1 MTAIHQVADGVAGGN
16 DDTLLPDPDALAHSK
31 ALASSIRTIIEENG
45 GSIGFDRFMWMA
57 LYEPG
62 LGYYSAGARKFGRS
76 GDFVTAP
83 EISPLFSRAL
93 AAQCAEV
100 LQTIGDGS
108 LLEIGA
114 GTGVMAADLLREL
127 ELLGCLPERYFILEI
142 SAELK
147 ARQRL
152 HLANSIPHLLDRIT
166 WLDGLPA
173 RGFRGVMLANEVLDA
188 QPVVRIEFTEG
199 AIYEYRVCVDLD
211 EFAWT
216 RTIADHETTA
226 QAMHIKDQLNAAW
239 PDGYSTE
246 INPGL
251 GAWVS
256 DLAAVLEQ
264 GIMLLID
271 YGYTR
276 REYYHPQRDQGTL
289 LCHYRHRAHP
299 DPFLYPGLQDIT
311 ASVDF
316 TAVVEAGTDAG
327 LDLLGYTNQA
337 MFLLACGL
345 EGLMNR
351 LVEDERGSHA
361 NALAQAKILILP
373 AGMGERF
380 KVVALGRN
388 YHEPLRGFA
397 LSDQRRHL

>member
-1 MTAIHQVADGVAGGN
+1 MNRDIDA
-16 DDTLLPDPDALAHSK
+16 LLPPDPDALAHSK
-31 ALASSIRTIIEENG
+31 ALISSIRTVIEKTG

-62 LGYYSAGARKFGRS
+62 LGYYNAGTRKFGSS

-83 EISPLFSRAL
+83 EISPLFSRTL
-93 AAQCAEV
+93 AAQCAEI
-100 LQTIGDGS
+100 LQTMGDGS

-114 GTGVMAADLLREL
+114 GAGVMAADLLREL

-152 HLANSIPHLLDRIT
+152 HLANSVPHLLDRIV
-166 WLDGLPA
+166 WLDGLPD

-188 QPVVRIEFTEG
+188 QPVVRIEFTEA
-199 AIYEYRVCVDLD
+199 AIYEYRVCEDLD
-211 EFAWT
+211 GFAWT
-216 RTIADHETTA
+216 KTIADQKTTT
-226 QAMHIKDQLNAAW
+226 QAMQIKDQLDDTW
-239 PDGYSTE
+239 PDGYITE

-251 GAWVS
+251 IAFVS
-256 DLAAVLEQ
+256 GFAATLEQ
-264 GIMLLID
+264 GILLLID

-276 REYYHPQRDQGTL
+276 REYYHPQRDRGTL
-289 LCHYRHRAHP
+289 LCHYRHRVHAN
-299 DPFLYPGLQDIT
+299 PFLYPGLQDIT

-316 TAVVEAGTDAG
+316 TAVAEAGTDAG

-345 EGLMNR
+345 EGLINR
-351 LVEDERGSHA
+351 LAEDERGSHA
-361 NALAQAKILILP
+361 RALAQAKILTLP
-373 AGMGERF
+373 TGMGERF
-380 KVVALGRN
+380 KVMALGRN
-388 YHEPLRGFA
+388 YHKPLRGFA
-397 LSDQRRHL
+397 FSDQRRHL

>member
-1 MTAIHQVADGVAGGN
+1 MDRGN
-16 DDTLLPDPDALAHSK
+16 NDALLPDPDALAHSK
-31 ALASSIRTIIEENG
+31 ALTSRIREIIEENG

-83 EISPLFSRAL
+83 EISPLFSRTL

-100 LQTIGDGS
+100 LQTIGEGS

-114 GTGVMAADLLREL
+114 GTGVMAADLLREM

-152 HLANSIPHLLDRIT
+152 HLANSIPHLLDRIV

-188 QPVVRIEFTEG
+188 QPVVRLEFTEA
-199 AIYEYRVCVDLD
+199 AIYEYHVCVELD
-211 EFAWT
+211 EFVWT
-216 RTIADHETTA
+216 KTIANQEATA
-226 QAMHIKDQLNAAW
+226 QAMHTKDQLNDAW
-239 PDGYSTE
+239 PDGYITE

-251 GAWVS
+251 VALVS
-256 DLAAVLEQ
+256 GFAAALEQ

-276 REYYHPQRDQGTL
+276 REYYHPQRDQGSL
-289 LCHYRHRAHP
+289 LCHYRHRVHAN
-299 DPFLYPGLQDIT
+299 PFLYPGLQDIT

-316 TAVVEAGTDAG
+316 TAVAEAGTDAG

-345 EGLMNR
+345 ERLMNR
-351 LVEDERGSHA
+351 LVDDERGSHA
-361 NALAQAKILILP
+361 RTLAQAKILTLP
-373 AGMGERF
+373 AWMGERF
-380 KVVALGRN
+380 KVMALGRN

-397 LSDQRRHL
+397 FSDQRRHL

>member
-1 MTAIHQVADGVAGGN
+1 MDRGN
-16 DDTLLPDPDALAHSK
+16 DDALLPDADALAHSK
-31 ALASSIRTIIEENG
+31 ALISRIRGAIKENG

-83 EISPLFSRAL
+83 EISPLYSRAL

-100 LQTIGDGS
+100 LQTIGNGS

-114 GTGVMAADLLREL
+114 GTGVMASDMLREL
-127 ELLGCLPERYFILEI
+127 ELLGYLPERYLILEV

-152 HLANSIPHLLDRIT
+152 HLANSIPDLLDRVI
-166 WLDGLPA
+166 WIDGLPA
-173 RGFRGVMLANEVLDA
+173 SGFRGVILANEVLDA
-188 QPVVRIEFTEG
+188 QPVVRIGSTEG
-199 AIYEYRVCVDLD
+199 VIYEYRVTVDLN
-211 EFAWT
+211 EFVWT
-216 RTIADHETTA
+216 KATADREITA
-226 QAMHIKDQLNAAW
+226 QAMHIKNQLDDVW
-239 PDGYSTE
+239 PDGYTTE

-251 GAWVS
+251 IALLSGYAE
-256 DLAAVLEQ
+256 VLEQ
-264 GIMLLID
+264 GVMLLID
-271 YGYTR
+271 YGYAR
-276 REYYHPQRDQGTL
+276 REYYPPQRDQGSL
-289 LCHYRHRAHP
+289 LCHYRHRVHAN
-299 DPFLYPGLQDIT
+299 PFLYPGLQDIT

-316 TAVVEAGTDAG
+316 TAVAEAGTDAG
-327 LDLLGYTNQA
+327 LDLLGYTNQG

-351 LVEDERGSHA
+351 VVEDERGSHA
-361 NALAQAKILILP
+361 QTLAQAKTLTLP

-380 KVVALGRN
+380 KVMALGRN
-388 YHEPLRGFA
+388 YHEPLRGFVF
-397 LSDQRRHL
+397 SDQRRHL